1 VSTTKQTSADT
12 RLISDADIAREF
24 ASLGDDRQPLSTLP
38 NREGFKF
45 RGIRK
50 DGGRYMNC
58 RLKSLP
64 GCGMYIV
71 DQGGYVY
78 DDAAPVLAGWMPHP
92 CGASASASSE
102 SSNDG
107 SK

>member
-1 VSTTKQTSADT
+1 MK
-12 RLISDADIAREF
+12 
-24 ASLGDDRQPLSTLP
+24 PLSALP

-58 RLKSLP
+58 RLKHLP
-64 GCGMYIV
+64 GSGMYICASGRYIYEHV
-71 DQGGYVY
+71 GDE
-78 DDAAPVLAGWMPHP
+78 LAGWEPHP
-92 CGASASASSE
+92 KR
-102 SSNDG
+102 

>member
-1 VSTTKQTSADT
+1 MSQATSPGCSADT
-12 RLISDADIAREF
+12 R
-24 ASLGDDRQPLSTLP
+24 PLSALP

-50 DGGRYMNC
+50 DGKRYMNC

-78 DDAAPVLAGWMPHP
+78 DDAAPLLAGWVPHP
-92 CGASASASSE
+92 KRSPR
-102 SSNDG
+102 
-107 SK
+107 